1 MSLFQPLLWL
11 VFMGNMYSRLAQ
23 VPGFPASRY
32 LDYMAPGIIAMVS
45 LFGGIFGGMGL
56 AWDRRL
62 GYLTKILA
70 SPVSRAGIIFGRML
84 AIGLAVSIQA
94 VIISLLALLFRVQP
108 AAGPLFLP
116 LSAAVAFLLSQ
127 LFAALSLGLA
137 SVILT
142 HENVM
147 AVVNFLTLPV
157 MLTSNALVPLE
168 FMPSWLSALARL
180 NPLTYALAPLRSLF
194 LQGMDWR
201 LQAESLL
208 ILAFG
213 AATLGLLATR
223 LLSRPR

>member
-1 MSLFQPLLWL
+1 MSLFQPFLWL

-23 VPGFPASRY
+23 VPGFPARRY

-70 SPVSRAGIIFGRML
+70 SPISRTGVIFGRML
-84 AIGLAVSIQA
+84 AIGLSASVQA
-94 VIISLLALLFRVQP
+94 LLISLLALLFGVRP
-108 AAGPLFLP
+108 AAGA
-116 LSAAVAFLLSQ
+116 LSLLLSTAVAFLLSQ

-147 AVVNFLTLPV
+147 AVVNFLTMPV

-168 FMPSWLSALARL
+168 FMPPWLAALARL
-180 NPLTYALAPLRSLF
+180 NPLTYALTPLRSLF
-194 LQGMDWR
+194 LEGMDWR
-201 LQAESLL
+201 LQAESLAL
-208 ILAFG
+208 LALG
-213 AATLGLLATR
+213 TAALGLLATR